1 MTSAD
6 NKPHAAMS
14 EEKQCR
20 DSAILIAEEPG
31 FQLESVGV
39 RAGRKACAERV
50 IMTIVKIPKH
60 EVAPTSEAVS
70 GGRTIEAARN

>member
-6 NKPHAAMS
+6 NKPRAAMS
-14 EEKQCR
+14 EGKQCR

-31 FQLESVGV
+31 LESVGV